1 MYVIHTSDV
10 FSLIV
15 LVVLVV
21 VVVVVV
27 VVMIVVVMVVMMV
40 VMVVM
45 MVVMVVVPRC
55 SRQFNAG
62 RRRLLQ
68 FAPRLLPG
76 RFCLRHFFYFM
87 TIPLQD

>member
-1 MYVIHTSDV
+1 MF

-15 LVVLVV
+15 LVVVV
-21 VVVVVV
+21 
-27 VVMIVVVMVVMMV
+27 IVVVAVMIIV

-76 RFCLRHFFYFM
+76 RFCLLF
-87 TIPLQD
+87 IS

>member
-1 MYVIHTSDV
+1 M
-10 FSLIV
+10 FFPLIV
-15 LVVLVV
+15 LVVVV
-21 VVVVVV
+21 
-27 VVMIVVVMVVMMV
+27 IVVVAVMIIV

-76 RFCLRHFFYFM
+76 RFCLRHLF
-87 TIPLQD
+87 IS

>member
-1 MYVIHTSDV
+1 MF
-10 FSLIV
+10 FSLIA
-15 LVVLVV
+15 LVV

-27 VVMIVVVMVVMMV
+27 VDMVVLMVVMIVV

-76 RFCLRHFFYFM
+76 RFCLLF
-87 TIPLQD
+87 IS

>member
-1 MYVIHTSDV
+1 MF

-15 LVVLVV
+15 LVVVV
-21 VVVVVV
+21 
-27 VVMIVVVMVVMMV
+27 IVVVAVMIIV